1 MKKPELPPNGDI
13 KKEEREELLSLLENR
28 ELIDKI
34 FEVEKDYPYWEKF
47 KHKTKGFNVDS
58 ALLWKFI
65 KLQRGRNISKINLCD
80 IDGFKFKYNISGNT
94 LQRLHQFDLNL
105 GGILEGGSIVPEKEK
120 ERFLISSLME
130 EAIASSQLEGAV
142 TTREV
147 AKAMLRAKRKP
158 KNHSEKMILNNYL
171 TIKEIIT
178 IQKEQLTPKIIK
190 RIHSLMTKDTLEEK
204 INEGEFRTNDNVKVV
219 DINGEVFY
227 DPPTHTELPKL
238 IDAFCKF
245 ANSKNDKNFMHPIVR
260 GIILH
265 FLIGYIHPFVDGNGR
280 TARAIFYWY
289 LISQGYW
296 LVEFLSISR
305 IIIKSPSQYAR
316 AYLYTEYDENDLTY
330 FIDFNLK
337 SMELALKSLKEYI
350 DRKITEKKNLFKIIK
365 NENINERQ
373 AEIVKSLINEPDTIL
388 SINEIQGKFGTSYQT
403 ARTDL
408 LELESIGYLEHKL
421 VGKKLVF
428 FKSET
433 FDGKIRKI
441 HFA

>member
-13 KKEEREELLSLLENR
+13 KKEEREELLSLYENR
-28 ELIDKI
+28 ELIDKV
-34 FEVEKDYPYWEKF
+34 FEVEKDYPYWDKF
-47 KHKTKGFNVDS
+47 KHKTKEFNVDS
-58 ALLWKFI
+58 SLLWKFI
-65 KLQRGRNISKINLCD
+65 KLQRGRNISKINICD
-80 IDGFKFKYNISGNT
+80 VDGFKFKYNISGNT

-178 IQKEQLTPKIIK
+178 IQKEKLTPEIIK

-204 INEGEFRTNDNVKVV
+204 INEGEFRVNDKVKVV

-238 IDAFCKF
+238 IDAFCEF

-408 LELESIGYLEHKL
+408 LELESIGYLENKL
-421 VGKKLVF
+421 VGKKLIF

-433 FDGKIRKI
+433 FDEKIRKI